1 MDLWDSLVASARRR
15 KSVSPSSPLASVTEE
30 PARVE
35 PPVVPP
41 KDKDG
46 DMVMMTIDPALLSQ
60 QPLDNLPIVPASTVS
75 SVANALKPGITLKDI
90 LRKSTR
96 LVTKTSFKL
105 ADVKEG
111 NRYDTMDGVSPSSAA
126 LGEFDFELADRE
138 RMGELAPLTRVRS
151 RDNGYRS
158 TSDAL

>member
-1 MDLWDSLVASARRR
+1 
-15 KSVSPSSPLASVTEE
+15 
-30 PARVE
+30 
-35 PPVVPP
+35 
-41 KDKDG
+41 
-46 DMVMMTIDPALLSQ
+46 MMTIDPALLSQ

-111 NRYDTMDGVSPSSAA
+111 NKYDTMDGVSPSSAA